1 MMAFLACLEGL
12 GIGVVMGILISAIV
26 AVFLLLAFLK
36 YKICEF
42 LTALSASVIIMLI
55 IIITDSMR
63 MQKSRSKG
71 VKGVETEATA
81 PMTLPPNSPELEMQD
96 ANIAYGETEV
106 NIAYGVVDEGTTE
119 TDMNVYEAMDTP

>member
-1 MMAFLACLEGL
+1 MAFLACLEGL
-12 GIGVVMGILISAIV
+12 GIGVVVGILISAIV

-81 PMTLPPNSPELEMQD
+81 PMTLPPNSPELEMLEMD

-119 TDMNVYEAMDTP
+119 AVYEAMDTP

>member
-1 MMAFLACLEGL
+1 MAFLACLEGL
-12 GIGVVMGILISAIV
+12 GIGVVVGILISAIV

-81 PMTLPPNSPELEMQD
+81 PMTLPPKSPELEMLEMD

-119 TDMNVYEAMDTP
+119 AVYEAMDTP